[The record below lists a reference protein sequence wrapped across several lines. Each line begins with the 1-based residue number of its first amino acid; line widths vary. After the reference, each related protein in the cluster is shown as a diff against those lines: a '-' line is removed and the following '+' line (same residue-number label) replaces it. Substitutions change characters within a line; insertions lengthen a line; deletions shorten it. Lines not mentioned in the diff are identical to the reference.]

1 MESLQCALRLNNEG
15 VSLMAAN
22 KDQQAV
28 QILTK
33 SLNLVKQVLDALS
46 ETLDE
51 ADIDPVVIFHN
62 DTHRYPLIPDSV
74 DNAITKSFVYSNAVI
89 FAPENDS
96 PISEANIHCY
106 SAVIIL
112 NIGLLY
118 HRQGILGNPA
128 CFLKAKKMYEM
139 IINFVGG
146 HRYNQGTA
154 LLVKLAAVNNL
165 SQVLWDFGAYESSQK
180 GFQFLA
186 SLIGLI
192 GEGQPAGSLID
203 GEDAR
208 GMKLNIFYSLQS
220 LPPAAAAA

>member
-15 VSLMAAN
+15 VSLMEAN
-22 KDQQAV
+22 KDQRAV

-33 SLNLVKQVLDALS
+33 SLNLVKAALA
-46 ETLDE
+46 ETVDE
-51 ADIDPVVIFHN
+51 ADIDPVAIFHN
-62 DTHRYPLIPDSV
+62 DTYRYPLIPDSI
-74 DNAITKSFVYSNAVI
+74 DNDITKSFVYSNAVI
-89 FAPENDS
+89 FATENES
-96 PISEANIHCY
+96 PISAANIHCY

-146 HRYNQGTA
+146 KRYNQGTA

-165 SQVLWDFGAYESSQK
+165 SQVLWDYGAYESSQK

-208 GMKLNIFYSLQS
+208 GMILNIFYSLQS